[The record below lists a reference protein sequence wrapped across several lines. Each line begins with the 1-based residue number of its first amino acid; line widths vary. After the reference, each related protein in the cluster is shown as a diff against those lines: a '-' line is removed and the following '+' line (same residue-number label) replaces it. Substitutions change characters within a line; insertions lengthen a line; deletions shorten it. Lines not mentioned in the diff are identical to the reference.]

1 MTRAVYRRLPLAEQM
16 RYRCPMHVAEIHV
29 FPHCHGAPASPVC
42 PRCGRTI
49 ERAYMALCS
58 RRGQML
64 DWRRYQYARIVY
76 VYGEGRGVLLN

>member
-29 FPHCHGAPASPVC
+29 FPHCHGAPAYPVC
-42 PRCGRTI
+42 PRCERTM
-49 ERAYMALCS
+49 EREYMAFCS
-58 RRGQML
+58 RCGQML